1 MGPQKTGS
9 RLRRTLAP
17 DMLSL
22 LRSQTRT
29 LPRLAQVATPL
40 ARSSGSV
47 AQKPLSNVDI
57 PENEDMSTGLER
69 KEELRTP
76 DIFWSREPIIGHRGT
91 KENPAVVPSF
101 NDSRVVGLETKAGV
115 IWFRLTKGPLHLVD
129 GQYFKLHQIE
139 GGNH

>member
-1 MGPQKTGS
+1 MG
-9 RLRRTLAP
+9 
-17 DMLSL
+17 
-22 LRSQTRT
+22 TRT

-101 NDSRVVGLETKAGV
+101 NDSRVVGLETKAATPDRG
-115 IWFRLTKGPLHLVD
+115 RRPLKID
-129 GQYFKLHQIE
+129 GFCFQE
-139 GGNH
+139 G